1 MALILSAAEMANQIV
16 AELREGGDEE
26 LIPKDGSLQ
35 AWVMEAWTPDDE
47 DAQNVGYWV
56 ACWLEICQEP

>member
-1 MALILSAAEMANQIV
+1 MANRMI
-16 AELREGGDEE
+16 AELRAGGDEE

-47 DAQNVGYWV
+47 DAQNVGQWV
-56 ACWLEICQEP
+56 ACWLEMCQEP